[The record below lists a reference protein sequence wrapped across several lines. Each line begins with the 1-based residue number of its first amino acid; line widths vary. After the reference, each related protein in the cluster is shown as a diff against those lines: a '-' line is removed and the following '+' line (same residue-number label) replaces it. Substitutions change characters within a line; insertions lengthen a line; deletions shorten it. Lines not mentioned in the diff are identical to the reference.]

1 MVVLS
6 FVKRWCN
13 TLTLAEKATPCL
25 FLWVFMDFC
34 AYVRTYGASP
44 LAGRGVRR
52 DLANCP
58 RSFFS
63 PLAPEGSKKEEVN
76 SPVSEEMLAGNSTML
91 ERNCWIDCAIPC
103 EHRIIWNL

>member
-63 PLAPEGSKKEEVN
+63 PLAPEGGKKEEVN
-76 SPVSEEMLAGNSTML
+76 SPGLNAFSLVKLLYPLYNTIANVAEPLHQGL
-91 ERNCWIDCAIPC
+91 RLFP
-103 EHRIIWNL
+103 